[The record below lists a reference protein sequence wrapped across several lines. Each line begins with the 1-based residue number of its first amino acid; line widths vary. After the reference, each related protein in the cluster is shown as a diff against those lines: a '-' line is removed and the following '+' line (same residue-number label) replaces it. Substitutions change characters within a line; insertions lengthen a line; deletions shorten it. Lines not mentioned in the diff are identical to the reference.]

1 MTGIN
6 LCHSF
11 NFLSM
16 LPFFL
21 PLAQT
26 LPVQEILQP
35 AEVRPL
41 PNQLDR
47 VPVFNSNSP
56 ELVLGEG
63 ILLSTFPATG
73 KSFPAA
79 HLNYGFQGRFDIFAH
94 HVARGNLPDNL
105 RSLYL
110 GILLHNPTSEPVTVN
125 ILQGASYLSQPDAP
139 FIDLPVQVEN
149 KDGNVFSGPGSR
161 VMTDILRGQRQ
172 DIFPDKIIIPPNQSR
187 LVLNAP
193 IPVKDLT
200 PPLNGRSTYLR
211 LDSDGMVYIAS
222 LALYAP
228 LDEQGQ
234 ERPPNLAEWEKL
246 LATADLSIPRDR
258 APTPPNS
265 PGQIIYG
272 RVAGVSQGSAWPAR
286 LVDRAS
292 LWLNIP
298 EIGQSISY
306 GISTLP
312 GGKLGTEQN
321 QSAPMLVRY
330 PDTAYQAHGNYG
342 IEYKLT
348 IPLFNRSSEAKT
360 VTISLQTPLKEEN
373 ILNGLRFLDPAAPQ
387 VFFRGTVAVNYSDDQ
402 GQAQTRFFHL
412 VQRQGQQGESLVTV
426 TIPPK
431 DWRIIQVD
439 FLYPPDATPPQV
451 LTIQT
456 RPSP

>member
-1 MTGIN
+1 
-6 LCHSF
+6 
-11 NFLSM
+11 
-16 LPFFL
+16 
-21 PLAQT
+21 
-26 LPVQEILQP
+26 
-35 AEVRPL
+35 
-41 PNQLDR
+41 
-47 VPVFNSNSP
+47 
-56 ELVLGEG
+56 
-63 ILLSTFPATG
+63 
-73 KSFPAA
+73 
-79 HLNYGFQGRFDIFAH
+79 
-94 HVARGNLPDNL
+94 
-105 RSLYL
+105 
-110 GILLHNPTSEPVTVN
+110 
-125 ILQGASYLSQPDAP
+125 
-139 FIDLPVQVEN
+139 
-149 KDGNVFSGPGSR
+149 
-161 VMTDILRGQRQ
+161 
-172 DIFPDKIIIPPNQSR
+172 
-187 LVLNAP
+187 
-193 IPVKDLT
+193 
-200 PPLNGRSTYLR
+200 
-211 LDSDGMVYIAS
+211 LDSDSIVYIAS

-246 LATADLSIPRDR
+246 LATADLSTPRDR

-265 PGQIIYG
+265 AGQIIYG

-360 VTISLQTPLKEEN
+360 VTIALQTPLKQES
-373 ILNGLRFLDPAAPQ
+373 ILKGLRFLDPAAPQ

-412 VQRQGQQGESLVTV
+412 VQRRGQQGESLVTV

-456 RPSP
+456 RPSPEG

>member
-1 MTGIN
+1 
-6 LCHSF
+6 
-11 NFLSM
+11 
-16 LPFFL
+16 
-21 PLAQT
+21 
-26 LPVQEILQP
+26 
-35 AEVRPL
+35 
-41 PNQLDR
+41 
-47 VPVFNSNSP
+47 
-56 ELVLGEG
+56 
-63 ILLSTFPATG
+63 
-73 KSFPAA
+73 
-79 HLNYGFQGRFDIFAH
+79 
-94 HVARGNLPDNL
+94 
-105 RSLYL
+105 
-110 GILLHNPTSEPVTVN
+110 
-125 ILQGASYLSQPDAP
+125 
-139 FIDLPVQVEN
+139 
-149 KDGNVFSGPGSR
+149 
-161 VMTDILRGQRQ
+161 MTDILRGQRQ
-172 DIFPDKIIIPPNQSR
+172 EIFPDKIIIPPNQSR

-211 LDSDGMVYIAS
+211 LDSDGIVYMAS

-234 ERPPNLAEWEKL
+234 ERPPTLAEWENL
-246 LATADLSIPRDR
+246 LEKGDLSTPRDR
-258 APTPPNS
+258 APTPPGS

-298 EIGQSISY
+298 EVGQSISY

-348 IPLFNRSSEAKT
+348 VPLFNSSSEAKK
-360 VTISLQTPLKEEN
+360 VTISLQTPIKEEN
-373 ILNGLRFLDPAAPQ
+373 IRNGLRFLEPPAPQ
-387 VFFRGTVAVNYSDDQ
+387 IFFRGTVAINYSDEQ
-402 GQAQTRFFHL
+402 RQPQTKFFHL
-412 VQRQGQQGESLVTV
+412 VQRRGQQGESLVTV
-426 TIPPK
+426 TIPPQ
-431 DWRIIQVD
+431 DWRIIGVD

-456 RPSP
+456 KP